1 MNWLTAVFG
10 GQDKPNETSSE
21 EQWVTGLARG
31 AEALAI
37 ARLLLE
43 LAHADGAFDDSERRQ
58 LLADLSREFHLST
71 DDATRL
77 FYYAEVRFGDQVE
90 FSGLILRLKR
100 DCSVDERAEILRLL
114 WKMAYADGQ
123 LHDFEFTLIRR
134 MAALLYVEGPAM
146 SKARRRALQELGFD
160 PDTPAGQDPRPLSAA
175 G

>member
-21 EQWVTGLARG
+21 EQWVNGLARG

-71 DDATRL
+71 DDANRL
-77 FYYAEVRFGDQVE
+77 FDYAEVRFGDQVE

-100 DCSVDERAEILRLL
+100 DCSVDERA
-114 WKMAYADGQ
+114 
-123 LHDFEFTLIRR
+123 
-134 MAALLYVEGPAM
+134 
-146 SKARRRALQELGFD
+146 
-160 PDTPAGQDPRPLSAA
+160 
-175 G
+175 

>member
-10 GQDKPNETSSE
+10 GQEKKIETSSD
-21 EQWVTGLARG
+21 EQWVTGLPRG
-31 AEALAI
+31 PEALAI

-43 LAHADGAFDDSERRQ
+43 LAHADGAFDDSERGQ

-71 DDATRL
+71 SDAQRL
-77 FYYAEVRFGDQVE
+77 FDYAEVRFGDQVE

-146 SKARRRALQELGFD
+146 SQARRRALQELGFD
-160 PDTPAGQDPRPLSAA
+160 PATPAGQDPRALSAT